1 MAPIHHH
8 FEMKAWSEARIMVR
22 FWIAALIFCACAFV
36 LYYRYFSGFACPAS
50 ATPAASLADVC
61 GTGK

>member
-22 FWIAALIFCACAFV
+22 FWVVALILCASAFV
-36 LYYRYFSGFACPAS
+36 LYYRYFENFRR
-50 ATPAASLADVC
+50 
-61 GTGK
+61 